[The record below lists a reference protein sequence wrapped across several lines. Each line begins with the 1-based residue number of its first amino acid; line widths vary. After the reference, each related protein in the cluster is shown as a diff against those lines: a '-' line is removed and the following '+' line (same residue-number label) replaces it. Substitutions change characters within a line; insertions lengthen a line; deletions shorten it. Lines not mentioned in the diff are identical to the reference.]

1 MLKLDHIVVKVKA
14 LEAAI
19 ARYEAEGFTVTRGGE
34 HPAFGSVNALIP
46 FEDDSYIELIAF
58 PGVMHP
64 DATLTAPGRRVA
76 QWREKP
82 YGPIDWALVPDD
94 IEAEIARLRAAG
106 QVWDDPVPGQR
117 VRTDGQVVKWWF
129 GTPDTFMLP
138 FLCADITARELRVP
152 TGAAR
157 QHRNRVTGIYEIE
170 VYTRDMETMEQ
181 QYGILFEQP
190 PVLVSADGHTAIDR
204 NSWQLRLTP
213 ILERD
218 KANEGLFDVIPRGW
232 DKWSIPMLEEEEE
245 ERKSREA

>member
-58 PGVMHP
+58 PGEMHP
-64 DATLTAPGRRVA
+64 DATLTAPGRRLA
-76 QWREKP
+76 QWRNKP

-138 FLCADITARELRVP
+138 FLCADVTARELRVP

-157 QHRNRVTGIYEIE
+157 HHRNGATGFWSVLLNTHDFSNVTEYYQHLFNAENGYQWTVSPALLRAEMRGDGWQLE
-170 VYTRDMETMEQ
+170 LRQDLTTDEGVETVFITGFDE
-181 QYGILFEQP
+181 L
-190 PVLVSADGHTAIDR
+190 PVLPEEID
-204 NSWQLRLTP
+204 P
-213 ILERD
+213 
-218 KANEGLFDVIPRGW
+218 
-232 DKWSIPMLEEEEE
+232 
-245 ERKSREA
+245 